1 MKSHGTFRWWL
12 LLETLVE
19 HSQWRVQWHR
29 TNHTSPDW
37 TAAVLGWSAVHRSQ
51 IPGSPGVSQGMVGS
65 QEVAGLVGLQ
75 TLLYWV
81 PDLWALGS
89 LGTRRTCSH
98 LNIFLNYLCF
108 ILTFLWNSYSL
119 TPWFFADS
127 RISRQRLAESFVG
140 HGRDCGWEQSVVE
153 RMLLLADIKPIILYH
168 FQWLSE
174 ENIILSTYWVKW
186 QEVTRTF
193 SRSLS
198 WLRITGSGWVDLTLS
213 CYYQHDTFMPS
224 R

>member
-1 MKSHGTFRWWL
+1 MMIITGNFGRTQPVKSAVTPWAQGPTTRAKTGQPRSSDGPQYTAPRYPAVPGYLRGWL
-12 LLETLVE
+12 GPRRL
-19 HSQWRVQWHR
+19 
-29 TNHTSPDW
+29 
-37 TAAVLGWSAVHRSQ
+37 LGWL
-51 IPGSPGVSQGMVGS
+51 
-65 QEVAGLVGLQ
+65 AGLYSIQ

-140 HGRDCGWEQSVVE
+140 HGRDCG
-153 RMLLLADIKPIILYH
+153 
-168 FQWLSE
+168 
-174 ENIILSTYWVKW
+174 
-186 QEVTRTF
+186 
-193 SRSLS
+193 
-198 WLRITGSGWVDLTLS
+198 
-213 CYYQHDTFMPS
+213 
-224 R
+224 

>member
-12 LLETLVE
+12 LPGTLLE

-29 TNHTSPDW
+29 TNHTSQDW

-51 IPGSPGVSQGMVGS
+51 IPGSPGIRQGMVGS

-153 RMLLLADIKPIILYH
+153 RRIRSLIHYWGGTSGWYHTYYFISFPMAIKGEYYVVQWSDRKLQGH
-168 FQWLSE
+168 FQDNYLDWE
-174 ENIILSTYWVKW
+174 
-186 QEVTRTF
+186 
-193 SRSLS
+193 
-198 WLRITGSGWVDLTLS
+198 
-213 CYYQHDTFMPS
+213 
-224 R
+224 

>member
-1 MKSHGTFRWWL
+1 MIITGNCGRTQPAKRAVTPWAQGPTTRAPAGQPRSLEGPQHTARRYPAVPGYLKGWL
-12 LLETLVE
+12 DPRRL
-19 HSQWRVQWHR
+19 
-29 TNHTSPDW
+29 
-37 TAAVLGWSAVHRSQ
+37 LGWL
-51 IPGSPGVSQGMVGS
+51 
-65 QEVAGLVGLQ
+65 AGLYSIQ
-75 TLLYWV
+75 TLYWV

-127 RISRQRLAESFVG
+127 RISRQRLAEWFVG

-153 RMLLLADIKPIILYH
+153 RMVLLADIIPIILYH
-168 FQWLSE
+168 FQWLSK